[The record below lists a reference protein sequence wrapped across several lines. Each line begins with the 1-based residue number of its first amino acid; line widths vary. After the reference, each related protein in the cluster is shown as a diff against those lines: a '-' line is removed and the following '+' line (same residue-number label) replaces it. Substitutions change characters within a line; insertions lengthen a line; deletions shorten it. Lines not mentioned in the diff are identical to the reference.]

1 MDMHVQNRPQI
12 FFAKV
17 PAEQTPQLCN
27 LSVQTNR
34 KNKFKKYNTP
44 CHVQPFLLSFLMS
57 GSPTTTYTTGRVPRR
72 ARDERGR
79 LSTH

>member
-34 KNKFKKYNTP
+34 KTKFKKYNTP

-57 GSPTTTYTTGRVPRR
+57 GSPTMNSLQSDIKYRKASDFLLQTK
-72 ARDERGR
+72 
-79 LSTH
+79 